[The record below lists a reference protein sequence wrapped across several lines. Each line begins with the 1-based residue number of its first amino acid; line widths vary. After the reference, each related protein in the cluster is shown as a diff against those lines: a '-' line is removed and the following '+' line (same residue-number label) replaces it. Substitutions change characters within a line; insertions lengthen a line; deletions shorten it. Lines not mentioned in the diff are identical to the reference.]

1 MSLINLFWVIAM
13 LESNTD
19 SNAVNGKAVG
29 IIQIT
34 PIYVEECN
42 RLGGNFTL
50 EDRYCPTKSM
60 QMFELYNK
68 GRTSVEEIV
77 RIHRSGKKKMYNAVA
92 DEYWDRAFN
101 IIKERIRW

>member
-13 LESNTD
+13 LETGTD

-34 PIYVEECN
+34 PIYIEECN
-42 RLGGNFTL
+42 NLGGDFVL
-50 EDRYCPTKSM
+50 EDRKDPSKCM

-77 RIHRSGKKKMYNAVA
+77 RIHRSGKKNMNNAVA
-92 DEYWDRAFN
+92 SEYWGRAYN
-101 IIKERIRW
+101 LIKERIK